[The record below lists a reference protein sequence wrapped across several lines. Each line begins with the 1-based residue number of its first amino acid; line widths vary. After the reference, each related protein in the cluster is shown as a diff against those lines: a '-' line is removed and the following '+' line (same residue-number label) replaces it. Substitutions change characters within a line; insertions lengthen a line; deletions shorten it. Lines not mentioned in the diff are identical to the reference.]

1 MRKQILLIVLACAV
15 FALNAAADVTLRFWD
30 DGVLIH
36 TATETENAGTRTIST
51 YYSSTPASCDG
62 YTFVGWKVSSPIVN
76 ETIYA
81 NDAASGITSTV
92 TIGTSDIDL
101 YAVYKKSVTCYK
113 KTGALSDLT
122 NGGKYLIVGY
132 NSGNTSYYAMSNEN
146 LGSNSSAYSGVTT
159 SQVTPCG
166 STIYTVDATCVWNLS
181 GNSNGNYYYQNNSS
195 GSLYIRYY
203 YNNNPAYYE
212 YLIRSGYATYL
223 NFSVADSVWT
233 IKTIESYT
241 RGNRTYYYW
250 YLLNFAVANN
260 LGDLSSYSNIFTA
273 GRYDTR
279 VSTYYNN
286 PTTAGSIYLYKQG
299 TENRYKSKCSAYTLQ
314 FRACGDNS
322 CGSAVSVSPTSL
334 TEMQTA
340 TNCVGLAQ
348 FSGVNP
354 TSVTPTIDCPSI
366 WTFAGWATEPC
377 ADQSQ
382 AAPTYITANP
392 YALYHQNDVLYAVY
406 RHYTNGV
413 ADYWSSYPLCN
424 PFQVTFDPCNGK
436 VNGSSTPDV
445 ETESSIGAGVTTP
458 VATFTTCSGWNFAGW
473 ATTACVGA
481 DAAPSGM
488 IAASTTYHPAADGE
502 RFYAVY
508 TNGSRWTS
516 YPICEAGKVTL
527 NAVTGKVDGA
537 TTKVLTEASVGAGVT
552 LIAATTEC
560 SSIWGFAGWSNSVV
574 TTTSTAPS
582 VYASGATYHP
592 ISANDQLYA
601 VYVRGT
607 APNQVWT
614 SSPSCSAYNVIVYAC
629 GSSDCENSSVNG
641 KSWDTVNEGAIGSGI
656 TFPAAVTSCGGRWTF
671 AGWNQGSPI
680 EHKYTLPA
688 GLYASGATYIPTQDN
703 ETFYAVYKHADM
715 DYWTSNP
722 DCALY
727 TVHLHA
733 CEGTIGTSS
742 AVNVDSTEVSA
753 GNGILLPSV
762 APLCT
767 TRGWVFHG
775 WVEGGDLA
783 TTQDIAG
790 LTVYSA
796 GTRYKPIRDNV
807 HLYAVF
813 SVSGYKQVTSYD
825 ELNTTDEY
833 VIAFYWNY
841 GNAYHFE
848 NFALSNQAH
857 ETYTAAL
864 NLVPIEAYTDAEG
877 NKYVAAPANNCKWKL
892 LSDGAGGWGFRS
904 VANNYYVYSYQDYAY
919 LTTNNNNATA
929 FTINLEENC
938 IGRKTYS
945 DDYRYWYFLNENMTT
960 FYAFQSDSPDKCYL
974 YHITGTV
981 YSSWPHCAEYTVNFD
996 GCDGLAASASET
1008 EEDAGKGVTVPD
1020 VSQVCSGWTFAGWA
1034 TSPYEDK
1041 TGTLT
1046 RNLYPAGTTYVPDK
1060 NNVTLY
1066 AVYYQ
1071 TKDTFELL
1079 SGISDMYAG
1088 VNYVIVY
1095 NGTKAMNN
1103 TVVSAS
1109 GGCITV
1115 AAVTPNAGKIINP
1128 ANAIRWRLMGY
1139 EGNYIWYNPS
1149 VNKYLDLTFVDDE
1162 SYYEAYLQST
1172 PVDNFSISYV
1182 DDSYFLIRSNNNQS
1196 TLRYGDTWGDYFT
1209 CFTYTSSSDTKIK
1222 LYRQKADYWSYPC
1235 SVPVEPV
1242 KWGNGTVTVESLTLS
1257 GAPTSGSA
1265 VISSIA
1271 EGDDN
1276 TYVITHTAKPGHRMR
1291 INWGGTYYQLTVP
1304 YIASPTYTPGVE
1316 NMPKNDLVIL
1326 PNAQFTVNVKT
1337 RLHTVSVYDDAS
1349 LIIAEGD
1356 TLFVDT
1362 LYLRS
1367 EGTDN
1372 HPNIVY
1378 GGNTSAIVVNS
1389 GIIYHDRRLDYYD
1402 YYPFGIPFDANS
1414 SDVRYAGL
1422 IANTATPV
1430 LNTNYWIKYYNG
1442 PARAAAATTG
1452 EYAETYWTVLDNN
1465 STISGGIGYSIGIL
1479 DNDIGNHNKRTLRF
1493 PMSPIANW
1501 NKYEDGTNNRAITI
1515 TPSKVN
1521 DATLKQHSGWN
1532 FVSNPYLHT
1541 YYPGN
1546 PDASSHLLTGHFDW
1560 VDGKWTIVQDETQ
1573 VIPYLTFYDVN
1584 SHDYYQTTAASSNI
1598 RPFSTAFVQV
1608 EDYNQ
1613 LLFSNP
1619 IEAPSS
1625 IVAHTREAEETRIVR
1640 TGLLLR
1646 DNQEL
1651 RREGHAFNFDETGL
1665 IISNRYTNEYE
1676 VGADLVKWQNPNLL
1690 HVYTLNDNYQL
1701 AFNALDE
1708 QTAAQPIKVGVSVA
1722 QTGSYTFCFDDR
1734 QYDPDVLEALYLTDY
1749 KENNTTNL
1757 LESDYTCTIEKG
1769 VNESRFVLNAILRKQ
1784 EETPSNIEA
1793 TAVNGLQVLTNQ
1805 DGSITIYSHSQ
1816 LTSLTVYDIAGR
1828 LLGEWRPNDHQWT
1841 ISLPQGVYA
1850 VSVKD
1855 NNNLTTHIKV
1865 CTR

>member
-1 MRKQILLIVLACAV
+1 MKKRILLVAFTVVMLSLNVCA
-15 FALNAAADVTLRFWD
+15 AVTLRFWD
-30 DGVLIH
+30 NGVLIH
-36 TATETENAGTRTIST
+36 TEETEETGVHTISS
-51 YYSSTPASCDG
+51 YYSGTPTSCDG
-62 YTFVGWKVSSPIVN
+62 YTFRGWRVSSPLVD
-76 ETIYA
+76 EAIYA
-81 NDAASGITSTV
+81 NDAASGITGTV
-92 TIGTSDIDL
+92 NVGASDIDL
-101 YAVYKKSVTCYK
+101 YAVYRKSVTCYSRIFNING
-113 KTGALSDLT
+113 TDLV
-122 NGGKYLIVGY
+122 NGGKYLIVGK
-132 NSGNTSYYAMSNEN
+132 NGDSYYAMNNTDLGISGHQYKGLNSN
-146 LGSNSSAYSGVTT
+146 T
-159 SQVTPCG
+159 VTPCG
-166 STIYTVDATCVWNLS
+166 VNTIYEVSTSCVWNLS
-181 GNSNGNYYYQNNSS
+181 GNSNGNYSFRNNQNNS
-195 GSLYIRYY
+195 GDYLYIRRDNQGNPKVYY
-203 YNNNPAYYE
+203 FLTQDNNSTN
-212 YLIRSGYATYL
+212 LT
-223 NFSVADSVWT
+223 FSVSNGTWT
-233 IKTIESYT
+233 IRYHEQNNKDH
-241 RGNRTYYYW
+241 
-250 YLLNFAVANN
+250 YLYFAISNNFTDLN
-260 LGDLSSYSNIFTA
+260 SYSNIFTA
-273 GRYDTR
+273 G
-279 VSTYYNN
+279 YNN
-286 PTTAGSIYLYKQG
+286 ADVPTTRGDIYLYKQT
-299 TENRYKSKCSAYTLQ
+299 TEYRYKSKCSAYTLQ

-334 TEMQTA
+334 TETQTA
-340 TNCVGLAQ
+340 TSCVGLAQ

-354 TSVTPTIDCPSI
+354 TSVTPSIECPSI
-366 WTFAGWATEPC
+366 WTFEGWATEPC
-377 ADQSQ
+377 ADQSL
-382 AAPTYITANP
+382 AAPMYITANP
-392 YALYHQNDVLYAVY
+392 YALYHNDDILYAVY

-413 ADYWSSYPLCN
+413 ADYWSSFPLCN
-424 PFQVTFDPCNGK
+424 PFKVIFDPCNGK
-436 VNGSSTPDV
+436 IGGSSGLHE
-445 ETESSIGAGVTTP
+445 ETESSVGAGITTP
-458 VATFTTCSGWNFAGW
+458 AATFTTCSGWGFAGW
-473 ATTACVGA
+473 ATTACAGA
-481 DAAPSGM
+481 DVAPSGM
-488 IAASTTYHPAADGE
+488 IAESTTYNPAVDGE
-502 RFYAVY
+502 KFYAVY

-527 NAVTGKVDGA
+527 NAVTGTVDGN
-537 TTKVLTEASVGAGVT
+537 TTKVLTEGSIGAGVT
-552 LIAATTEC
+552 LEPATTTC
-560 SSIWGFAGWSNSVV
+560 SSIWGFAGWSNSIV

-582 VYASGATYHP
+582 LYASSATYHP

-629 GSSDCENSSVNG
+629 GSSDCENASVNG
-641 KSWDTVNEGAIGSGI
+641 KSWDTVNEGTIGSGI
-656 TFPAAVTSCGGRWTF
+656 TFPAAVTSCVGRWTF

-688 GLYASGATYIPTQDN
+688 DLYASGATYIPTQDN

-722 DCALY
+722 DCAFY

-753 GNGILLPSV
+753 GSGILLPAV
-762 APLCT
+762 APLCD

-790 LTVYSA
+790 LTIYSA

-848 NFALSNQAH
+848 NFALSSQAH
-857 ETYTAAL
+857 TTYTGAL

-877 NKYVAAPANNCKWKL
+877 NKYVAEPANNCKWKL
-892 LSDGAGGWGFRS
+892 SGNRTDGWRFYS
-904 VANNYYVYSYQDYAY
+904 VANTSNRVWSDSNSPQLHCTSDYYSLYV
-919 LTTNNNNATA
+919 
-929 FTINLEENC
+929 INLEENY
-938 IGRKTYS
+938 IGRVSYT
-945 DDYRYWYFLNENMTT
+945 DDYRYWYFLNDNMTT

-996 GCDGLAASASET
+996 GCDGLTASASET
-1008 EEDAGKGVTVPD
+1008 EEDAGKGVTVPN

-1071 TKDTFELL
+1071 TKDTFELV
-1079 SGISDMYAG
+1079 SGLGDMYTG

-1095 NGTKAMNN
+1095 NGSKAMNN
-1103 TVVSAS
+1103 SVVSAS

-1115 AAVTPNAGKIINP
+1115 APVTPTDGKIINP
-1128 ANAIRWRLMGY
+1128 ANGLRWRLMGH

-1162 SYYEAYLQST
+1162 DYYEAYLQST
-1172 PVDNFSISYV
+1172 AVDNFSISYV
-1182 DDSYFLIRSNNNQS
+1182 NDSYFLIRSNNNQS
-1196 TLRYGDTWGDYFT
+1196 TLRYGDTWGDFFT

-1242 KWGNGTVTVESLTLS
+1242 KWGDGTVTVESLTLS

-1265 VISSIA
+1265 LISSIA

-1326 PNAQFTVNVKT
+1326 PNAQFTVQVKS
-1337 RLHTVSVYDDAS
+1337 RLHSVSVYDDAT

-1389 GIIYHDRRLDYYD
+1389 GIIYHDRRLDWYD
-1402 YYPFGIPFDANS
+1402 YYPFGLPFDANS
-1414 SDVRYAGL
+1414 SEVTYAGL
-1422 IANTATPV
+1422 IANTATPI
-1430 LNTNYWIKYYNG
+1430 LNTNYWLQYYDG
-1442 PARAAAATTG
+1442 PARAADAATG
-1452 EYAETYWTVLDNN
+1452 NFADTYWKDLPNN
-1465 STISGGIGYSIGIL
+1465 STISGGKGYGIGIL
-1479 DNDIGNHNKRTLRF
+1479 DNTIGNHNKRTLRF
-1493 PMSPIANW
+1493 TMNPIANW
-1501 NKYEDGTNNRAITI
+1501 NKYEDGTNDRAITI
-1515 TPSKVN
+1515 SPSKVN

-1546 PDASSHLLTGHFDW
+1546 ANASSGLLTGHFDI

-1573 VIPYLTFYDVN
+1573 VIPYLTFYDVL
-1584 SHDYYQTTAASSNI
+1584 SHDYYQTTAATGSI

-1608 EDYNQ
+1608 EDYSQ

-1619 IEAPSS
+1619 IEAQNNAPVRART
-1625 IVAHTREAEETRIVR
+1625 IEETRITR

-1646 DNQEL
+1646 ENKDL
-1651 RREGHAFNFDETGL
+1651 REEGQVFRFDETGL
-1665 IISNRYTNEYE
+1665 VISNCYTNEYE
-1676 VGADLVKWQNPNLL
+1676 VGADLVKWQNPNCL
-1690 HVYTLNDNYQL
+1690 HVYTLNETYQL
-1701 AFNALDE
+1701 AFNALNE
-1708 QTAAQPIKVGVSVA
+1708 QTAKLPIKLGVSVP
-1722 QTGSYTFCFDDR
+1722 QNSSYIFSFDDR
-1734 QYDPDVLEALYLTDY
+1734 QYDSSELEALYLTDY
-1749 KENNTTNL
+1749 DANVTTNL
-1757 LESDYTCTIEKG
+1757 LENDYTCTISKG
-1769 VNESRFVLNAILRKQ
+1769 VNESRFVINAIIKAQ
-1784 EETPSNIEA
+1784 EETPTDIE
-1793 TAVNGLQVLTNQ
+1793 TISTNGLQVRTNL
-1805 DGSITIYSHSQ
+1805 DGSITICSNE
-1816 LTSLTVYDIAGR
+1816 TITGITVYDIAGR
-1828 LLGEWRPNDHQWT
+1828 LLGEWLPNSYQWT
-1841 ISLPQGVYA
+1841 LNLPQGVYA
-1850 VSVKD
+1850 ASVHGA
-1855 NNNLTTHIKV
+1855 NGTITHIKI
-1865 CTR
+1865 CTK